1 METRLSTKGQIVL
14 PGKIR
19 ERLGLQPGDPLDA
32 SIEGGRVV
40 LTPKRARH
48 FDFKV
53 ISDPLTGMPV
63 ISAEGEVPTLTSEE
77 VAEALADF
85 P

>member
-19 ERLGLQPGDPLDA
+19 ERLGLKPGDSLEA
-32 SIEGGRVV
+32 SIEAGRVV
-40 LTPKRARH
+40 LTPRRPRQVE
-48 FDFKV
+48 FEIV
-53 ISDPLTGMPV
+53 TDPLTGIPM
-63 ISAEGEVPTLTSEE
+63 ISSKEHVPMLTNEA
-77 VAEALADF
+77 VADILSDF

>member
-19 ERLGLQPGDPLDA
+19 ERLGLKPGDPLDA
-32 SIEGGRVV
+32 SIEDGRVV
-40 LTPKRARH
+40 LTPRHTRH
-48 FDFKV
+48 FEFRV

-63 ISAEGEVPTLTSEE
+63 ISAEGDVPALTSED
-77 VAEALADF
+77 VADILADF